1 MEFQKMTN
9 EQKMLNHSEFNVLVA
24 TIRHINPHVADMM
37 MWNRLMADRHTE
49 ALEKE
54 LIKNDRRHPHLVKE
68 GSTC

>member
-37 MWNRLMADRHTE
+37 MWNRLMMDRHVT
-49 ALEKE
+49 ALESEISK
-54 LIKNDRRHPHLVKE
+54 INRRQPHLVKE
-68 GSTC
+68 G